1 MSWEHGSGTVMGTG
15 QCMRTSFDNRLNLEL
30 DVKRERERERERK
43 VTEYLN

>member
-1 MSWEHGSGTVMGTG
+1 
-15 QCMRTSFDNRLNLEL
+15 MRTSFDNRLNLEL